1 MAIGPCL
8 NFCPNN
14 DQGTLQSYMNR
25 FSRRRFS
32 ALSANN
38 PGVLVRTGN
47 RGLARVEKVA
57 FSRPCTPTD
66 LAAIC
71 GWAGLDNPRLVG
83 VSKAG
88 FRRLLSVAAQ
98 RRPTNHYHHA
108 GHFAH
113 VIIAAGLLAYAGALT
128 ARERSLLVL
137 AALVHDLD
145 HCSRYASQKM
155 FVQEQASARRVS
167 RIIIGAG
174 GDARLSLRLVL
185 LLKATALTDHKD
197 RKTILNSDR
206 IARLLAD
213 ADLFSSLFFSRQRAI
228 RLTRA
233 LKLERMSKG
242 SASEQYDAFVTA
254 TMRTGPHSDAARRLL
269 SRKDEGSASLRQACT
284 MSDI

>member
-1 MAIGPCL
+1 
-8 NFCPNN
+8 
-14 DQGTLQSYMNR
+14 MNR

-32 ALSANN
+32 ALSATS
-38 PGVLVRTGN
+38 PGALVRAGK
-47 RGLARVEKVA
+47 RGLACIEKVA
-57 FSRPCTPTD
+57 FSLPCTPTD

-83 VSKAG
+83 ISRAG
-88 FRRLLSVAAQ
+88 FRRLLTVAAQ

-113 VIIAAGLLAYAGALT
+113 VIVAAGLLAYVEALT

-145 HCSRYASQKM
+145 HCGRYASQKV
-155 FVQEQASARRVS
+155 FVQERASARRTC

-174 GDARLSLRLVL
+174 GDARLSLRIML
-185 LLKATALTDHKD
+185 LLKATALTDHED
-197 RKTILNSDR
+197 RQTILHSDR

-213 ADLFSSLFFSRQRAI
+213 ADLFSSLFFSRERAV

-233 LKLERMSKG
+233 LKLERISKG
-242 SASEQYDAFVTA
+242 SASAQYDAFFA
-254 TMRTGPHSDAARRLL
+254 AAMQTGLQSEAARYLL
-269 SRKDEGSASLRQACT
+269 SRKDKRSTSSRQFFIGSDS
-284 MSDI
+284 

>member
-14 DQGTLQSYMNR
+14 DKGTLKSYMNG
-25 FSRRRFS
+25 FSCRRFS
-32 ALSANN
+32 ALSANS
-38 PGVLVRTGN
+38 PGALVRTGN

-88 FRRLLSVAAQ
+88 FQRLLSVAAQ

-145 HCSRYASQKM
+145 HCGRYASQKM

-269 SRKDEGSASLRQACT
+269 WRKDEGSASLRQAGT